1 MAVLES
7 CFVDL
12 NTASDAQLAEVI
24 AGSAGA
30 AAPSGSTVTADQ
42 TAAEQTL
49 LTRLAPRVRLY
60 GLRHLRDEQAAAD
73 LVQQVLLIVLE
84 SLREGRV
91 NDPEKL
97 VSFVLG
103 TCRMVVMDQRRG
115 TQRRQKLLE
124 KYPNEFPTVEPARE
138 APVDMDVLE
147 RCLQALAERERS
159 VISMSYFEEQGSA
172 VVGASLGL
180 SEANVR
186 VIRHRALGHL
196 RTCMTGGVQ

>member
-7 CFVDL
+7 FIVDL
-12 NTASDAQLAEVI
+12 HTASDAQLAAVI
-24 AGSAGA
+24 AGSVAASAPGGA
-30 AAPSGSTVTADQ
+30 TVTADQ

-49 LTRLAPRVRLY
+49 LARLAPRVRLY

-84 SLREGRV
+84 SLRDGRV

-115 TQRRQKLLE
+115 AQRRQKLLE
-124 KYPNEFPTVEPARE
+124 KYPNEFPTTEPARE
-138 APVDMDVLE
+138 GPVDLDVLE
-147 RCLQALAERERS
+147 RCLQGLAERELS

-186 VIRHRALGHL
+186 VIRHRALGRL
-196 RTCMTGGVQ
+196 RNCMTGGVQ